1 MADDTVEPSKTPA
14 LPTYKTVA
22 DYLEKKNG
30 AGIRLFGWTI
40 ARSFLIAPP
49 MMLVGVPPKKAFL
62 GAFLASGLIS
72 LFTLMRIQNA
82 GVEAQL
88 NAARRARLNGH
99 RKRLSARRG

>member
-1 MADDTVEPSKTPA
+1 MAEDTAIVPSGEPKTPA

-30 AGIRLFGWTI
+30 SGIRLFGWTI

-72 LFTLMRIQNA
+72 LFTLMRIS
-82 GVEAQL
+82 
-88 NAARRARLNGH
+88 NAADQALAAAHQRRAMQRY
-99 RKRLSARRG
+99 RQRR